1 MGAESGTKIEPVS
14 GEDRERAGNKSTD
27 SKSSTAAT
35 AQAGNRTGRTDT
47 AGGRTDTPG
56 GKTGEKEGISGLAEP
71 NLLTDEQKR
80 EERNRRRRE
89 RYAEQKGTTVKP
101 RKVRKSK
108 TTNSID
114 TTEIDKMLCN
124 LSTIVASRPNMAHWQ
139 LTEQE
144 VHTIT
149 QPLGNILQK
158 YGLFDKV
165 TENSNEI
172 ALAVACVSVFAPR
185 IMVSVAVAK
194 QNAKSK
200 ENVRADK
207 PKTQTGGDK
216 NGKIKT
222 ETKTEKTSGSRSGR
236 NATDGTDNGVHVPS
250 YYLSGY

>member
-1 MGAESGTKIEPVS
+1 MGAESGGTIEPIS
-14 GEDRERAGNKSTD
+14 KADRERTD
-27 SKSSTAAT
+27 RSADSARATTAT
-35 AQAGNRTGRTDT
+35 AQTGDRTGRTDT
-47 AGGRTDTPG
+47 AGGRTDTTG
-56 GKTGEKEGISGLAEP
+56 GKAGEQNGISGNAEQ

-89 RYAEQKGTTVKP
+89 RYAEQKGTTPKP
-101 RKVRKSK
+101 RKVRKTK
-108 TTNSID
+108 TTNTID
-114 TTEIDKMLCN
+114 TTEIDKVLCN

-139 LTEQE
+139 LSEQE

-194 QNAKSK
+194 QNAKPK
-200 ENVRADK
+200 ENVRVE
-207 PKTQTGGDK
+207 KTKMQTGGDNSAK
-216 NGKIKT
+216 NKT
-222 ETKTEKTSGSRSGR
+222 ERKVKESAGNRSGG
-236 NATDGTDNGVHVPS
+236 NAPNGTDHNLDVPP
-250 YYLSGY
+250 YYMSGY

>member
-1 MGAESGTKIEPVS
+1 MGTESGRKIEPIS
-14 GEDRERAGNKSTD
+14 GTDTDKTGNSANGTRT
-27 SKSSTAAT
+27 TAPT
-35 AQAGNRTGRTDT
+35 AQTGDRAGRTDT
-47 AGGRTDTPG
+47 GGRTDTTG
-56 GKTGEKEGISGLAEP
+56 ETGEKNRVSGNTES
-71 NLLTDEQKR
+71 NLLTDEEKR

-89 RYAEQKGTTVKP
+89 RYAEQKGTTPKP
-101 RKVRKSK
+101 RKVRKTK
-108 TTNSID
+108 ATNTID
-114 TTEIDKMLCN
+114 TTEIDKVLCN

-185 IMVSVAVAK
+185 IMVSIAVAK
-194 QNAKSK
+194 QNAKPK
-200 ENVRADK
+200 ENVRVEQ
-207 PKTQTGGDK
+207 PKQTGGEPK
-216 NGKIKT
+216 NAKKKSEREIK
-222 ETKTEKTSGSRSGR
+222 KSSGNRGVG
-236 NATDGTDNGVHVPS
+236 NATDGTDHNIIVPS

>member
-1 MGAESGTKIEPVS
+1 MGTESGNPIKPISET
-14 GEDRERAGNKSTD
+14 DRERTGRGADGARP
-27 SKSSTAAT
+27 TATT
-35 AQAGNRTGRTDT
+35 AQTGDRTGRTDT
-47 AGGRTDTPG
+47 AGGRTDTAG
-56 GKTGEKEGISGLAEP
+56 GKAGEKDGISGIVEQ

-89 RYAEQKGTTVKP
+89 RYAEQKGTTPKP
-101 RKVRKSK
+101 RKVRKTK
-108 TTNSID
+108 TANTID
-114 TTEIDKMLCN
+114 TTEIDKVLCN
-124 LSTIVASRPNMAHWQ
+124 ISTIVASRPNMAHWQ

-172 ALAVACVSVFAPR
+172 ALVVACVSVFAPR

-194 QNAKSK
+194 QNAKPK
-200 ENVRADK
+200 ENVRVEK
-207 PKTQTGGDK
+207 PKVQTGGDNNDK
-216 NGKIKT
+216 SKT
-222 ETKTEKTSGSRSGR
+222 ERKVKESVRDRSGG
-236 NATDGTDNGVHVPS
+236 NATSVTNSNVDVPS

>member
-1 MGAESGTKIEPVS
+1 MGTESGTKIEPIS
-14 GEDRERAGNKSTD
+14 RADTSKTGNSANGTRT
-27 SKSSTAAT
+27 TAPT
-35 AQAGNRTGRTDT
+35 AQAGDRTGNDT
-47 AGGRTDTPG
+47 TGGRTDRAG
-56 GKTGEKEGISGLAEP
+56 ETGEKNRVSNNSES
-71 NLLTDEQKR
+71 NLLTDEEKR

-89 RYAEQKGTTVKP
+89 RYAEQKGTTPKP

-108 TTNSID
+108 TANSID
-114 TTEIDKMLCN
+114 TTEIDKVLCN

-139 LTEQE
+139 LSEQE

-194 QNAKSK
+194 QNAKPK
-200 ENVRADK
+200 ENVRVEK
-207 PKTQTGGDK
+207 PKQTGGESK
-216 NGKIKT
+216 NGT
-222 ETKTEKTSGSRSGR
+222 TKTEREIKKSSGSRAIR
-236 NATDGTDNGVHVPS
+236 NAPNGTNSNINVPS

>member
-1 MGAESGTKIEPVS
+1 MGAESGGTIEPIS
-14 GEDRERAGNKSTD
+14 KADRERTD
-27 SKSSTAAT
+27 RSADSARTTTAT
-35 AQAGNRTGRTDT
+35 AQTGDRTGRTDT
-47 AGGRTDTPG
+47 AGGRTDTTG
-56 GKTGEKEGISGLAEP
+56 GKAGEKDGLSVGTEP

-89 RYAEQKGTTVKP
+89 RYAEQKGTTAKP

-108 TTNSID
+108 TANVID

-194 QNAKSK
+194 QNAKQK
-200 ENVRADK
+200 ENVRTDK
-207 PKTQTGGDK
+207 PKIQTGGEK
-216 NGKIKT
+216 NGKSKT
-222 ETKTEKTSGSRSGR
+222 ERKIEKSSGSRSGG
-236 NATDGTDNGVHVPS
+236 NATNGADNGVYVPS

>member
-1 MGAESGTKIEPVS
+1 MGAESGSKIEPIS
-14 GEDRERAGNKSTD
+14 GENRDQAG
-27 SKSSTAAT
+27 SSATGTRTTATT
-35 AQAGNRTGRTDT
+35 AQAGDRTGRTDT
-47 AGGRTDTPG
+47 AGGRTDTAG
-56 GKTGEKEGISGLAEP
+56 GKAGEKDGLSGGTEQ
-71 NLLTDEQKR
+71 NLLTAEQKR

-89 RYAEQKGTTVKP
+89 RYAEQKGTTPKP
-101 RKVRKSK
+101 RKVRKTK
-108 TTNSID
+108 TANTID
-114 TTEIDKMLCN
+114 KTEIDKMLCN

-139 LTEQE
+139 LSEQE

-194 QNAKSK
+194 ANAKPK
-200 ENVRADK
+200 ENVRVEK

-216 NGKIKT
+216 NGKSKT
-222 ETKTEKTSGSRSGR
+222 ERKTEIPTGNR
-236 NATDGTDNGVHVPS
+236 TDNGVNVPP

>member
-1 MGAESGTKIEPVS
+1 MGAESGVKIEPVS
-14 GEDRERAGNKSTD
+14 GEDRNQTGVSATGTRT
-27 SKSSTAAT
+27 TAPT
-35 AQAGNRTGRTDT
+35 AQAGDRTGRTDT
-47 AGGRTDTPG
+47 AGGRTDTTG
-56 GKTGEKEGISGLAEP
+56 GKTGEKDGLSDGLEQ

-89 RYAEQKGTTVKP
+89 RYAEQKGTTPKP

-108 TTNSID
+108 TANVID

-139 LTEQE
+139 LSEQE

-194 QNAKSK
+194 QNAKPK
-200 ENVRADK
+200 ENVRAEK
-207 PKTQTGGDK
+207 PKAQMGGDK
-216 NGKIKT
+216 NGK
-222 ETKTEKTSGSRSGR
+222 TKTERKTEKPVGNRSGG
-236 NATDGTDNGVHVPS
+236 NATNGTDNGLDVPS